1 MPDISRGRD
10 SSAMCFISTDI
21 ICFECFAGAHDAV
34 LG

>member
-1 MPDISRGRD
+1 MPDISRD

-21 ICFECFAGAHDAV
+21 ICFECCAGAHDSV